1 MELNKFRDG
10 RKKIMAASKL
20 AAIISRLESMI
31 TAGDGESRR
40 FEKNGQQVAMV
51 NYDSE
56 SKTFKLNENINQQVF
71 EFDDVDLV
79 AMEIYDLLAD

>member
-1 MELNKFRDG
+1 
-10 RKKIMAASKL
+10 
-20 AAIISRLESMI
+20 
-31 TAGDGESRR
+31 
-40 FEKNGQQVAMV
+40 MV

-56 SKTFKLNENINQQVF
+56 SKTFKLNENKNQQVF

>member
-1 MELNKFRDG
+1 
-10 RKKIMAASKL
+10 MAASKL

>member
-1 MELNKFRDG
+1 
-10 RKKIMAASKL
+10 MAASKL

-40 FEKNGQQVAMV
+40 FEKNGQQVATV

-56 SKTFKLNENINQQVF
+56 SKTFKLNENKSQQVF

>member
-1 MELNKFRDG
+1 
-10 RKKIMAASKL
+10 MAASKL

-56 SKTFKLNENINQQVF
+56 SKTFKLNENKNQQVF